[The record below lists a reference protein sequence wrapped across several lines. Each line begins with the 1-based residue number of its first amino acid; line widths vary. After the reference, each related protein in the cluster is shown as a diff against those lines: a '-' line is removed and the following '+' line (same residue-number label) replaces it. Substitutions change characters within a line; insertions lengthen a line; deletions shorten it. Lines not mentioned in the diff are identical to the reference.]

1 MTKTAEF
8 TKGGN
13 GNNVACA
20 PCSSGSFAQ
29 RARLFPDED
38 ALPAS

>member
-1 MTKTAEF
+1 MTKTTAF

-13 GNNVACA
+13 GSNVDCML
-20 PCSSGSFAQ
+20 CESISFAQ

-38 ALPAS
+38 GALAS

>member
-1 MTKTAEF
+1 MTKTTMF
-8 TKGGN
+8 TKDCN
-13 GNNVACA
+13 GDNAGCM
-20 PCSSGSFAQ
+20 PCESVSFAQ